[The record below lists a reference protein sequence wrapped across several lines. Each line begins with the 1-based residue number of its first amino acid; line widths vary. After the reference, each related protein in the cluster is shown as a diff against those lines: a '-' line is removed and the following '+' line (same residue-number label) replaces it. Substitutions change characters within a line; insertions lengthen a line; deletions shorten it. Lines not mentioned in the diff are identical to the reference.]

1 MTFAEKKKAVK
12 ELIKS
17 GITYLQ
23 IDVYVEDGVCEYDY
37 GNVFY
42 RFGWIDDEYEVKA
55 VFEEQEFEEIKE
67 DGEYTITCF
76 LSYSEEQRSFAEHID
91 IPAHWEL
98 DEYEIVKME
107 IEDDGGFMTRDDDDQ
122 FNF

>member
-1 MTFAEKKKAVK
+1 MTFKEKKQAIK

-23 IDVYVEDGVCEYDY
+23 IGLYVEDGVYEYDY

-42 RFGWIDDEYEVKA
+42 RFGWIDDECEVKA

-67 DGEYTITCF
+67 DGEYNITCF
-76 LSYSEEQRSFAEHID
+76 LTYTEEQRSFAEYVD

-98 DEYEIVKME
+98 DEYEIVKIE
-107 IEDDGGFMTRDDDDQ
+107 DEDDGGFMTRQDDDQ